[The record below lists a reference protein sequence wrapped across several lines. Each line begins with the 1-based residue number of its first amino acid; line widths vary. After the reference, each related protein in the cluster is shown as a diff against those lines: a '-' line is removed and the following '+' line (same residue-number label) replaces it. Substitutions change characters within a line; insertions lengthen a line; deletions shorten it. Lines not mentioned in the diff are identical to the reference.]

1 MRDETRRRLRGKLPR
16 GRIKPTM
23 ANSKSLGADFVVLGS
38 GIAGLRAAIKL
49 AGRGRVLVV
58 TKGDAGLPHARSPQ
72 PRVAVTLG
80 EDEEIC
86 THLHDTLQ
94 AGEGLCREE
103 AVHIL
108 MEEAPALIE
117 EIVEWGTKLD
127 RSAAKLAFKAEGRNC
142 RSRVLHAHGES
153 TESEILR
160 VLLAKARS
168 LPAIQFLPRAFAA
181 GLLVEGGR
189 VSGITYF
196 EENDP
201 TLKEVRAGQV
211 LLATG
216 GLGQAFKDTTN
227 PPFACGD
234 GVAMAWRAGA
244 ILSGLELVQFCPT
257 ALYIKGAPRIHLTEA
272 LLADGAELRNIDL
285 ERFMPEHHDAAE
297 LAPRDI
303 VTRATILE
311 MRKTASDFVYLDLT
325 SLDEG
330 HVKKRFP
337 KIHSTCLEFNIDI
350 TADLLPVRPAA
361 HFSMGGVATDLDG
374 ATTLDGLYA
383 AGEVA
388 ATGLHGANRLP
399 SNSLLEGLVFGARAA
414 AAMIAGKGYA
424 KPASAK
430 VLRKSGHPAEA
441 PMPLASPVEP
451 TSDAQQTASNVRS
464 LLWEKVGI
472 IREKKELNTAVAQL
486 EAISF
491 KPAQN
496 GRDELETQNILQV
509 ARVIARS
516 ALARQESRGAHYC
529 SDFPLANDAAP
540 PQHSYLAANRPV
552 YFE

>member
-1 MRDETRRRLRGKLPR
+1 MKLARRLRGKLPR

-127 RSAAKLAFKAEGRNC
+127 RSSAKLAFKTEGRNC

-153 TESEILR
+153 TEGEILR

-168 LPAIQFLPRAFAA
+168 LPAIQFLPRSFAVD
-181 GLLVEGGR
+181 LLLEGGR
-189 VSGITYF
+189 VAGVKSF

-201 TLKEVRAGQV
+201 NLKEVRAGQV

-244 ILSGLELVQFCPT
+244 LLSDMELVQFCPT

-285 ERFMPEHHDAAE
+285 ERFMHEHHD
-297 LAPRDI
+297 
-303 VTRATILE
+303 
-311 MRKTASDFVYLDLT
+311 
-325 SLDEG
+325 
-330 HVKKRFP
+330 
-337 KIHSTCLEFNIDI
+337 
-350 TADLLPVRPAA
+350 
-361 HFSMGGVATDLDG
+361 
-374 ATTLDGLYA
+374 
-383 AGEVA
+383 
-388 ATGLHGANRLP
+388 
-399 SNSLLEGLVFGARAA
+399 
-414 AAMIAGKGYA
+414 
-424 KPASAK
+424 
-430 VLRKSGHPAEA
+430 
-441 PMPLASPVEP
+441 
-451 TSDAQQTASNVRS
+451 
-464 LLWEKVGI
+464 
-472 IREKKELNTAVAQL
+472 
-486 EAISF
+486 
-491 KPAQN
+491 
-496 GRDELETQNILQV
+496 
-509 ARVIARS
+509 
-516 ALARQESRGAHYC
+516 
-529 SDFPLANDAAP
+529 
-540 PQHSYLAANRPV
+540 
-552 YFE
+552 